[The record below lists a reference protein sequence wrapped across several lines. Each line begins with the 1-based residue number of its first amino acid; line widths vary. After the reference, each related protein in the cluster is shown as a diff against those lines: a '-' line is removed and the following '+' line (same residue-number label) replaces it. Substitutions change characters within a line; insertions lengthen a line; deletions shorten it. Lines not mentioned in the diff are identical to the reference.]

1 MLLKAHSIWGD
12 QKYMDAALK
21 GESEVIKLKS
31 PIVRLQ
37 NTKFSRKKHIFC
49 GAPCTSSHLK

>member
-1 MLLKAHSIWGD
+1 MLLKAHGIWGD

-31 PIVRLQ
+31 PIERLQ
-37 NTKFSRKKHIFC
+37 NTKFSRKKHIFVE
-49 GAPCTSSHLK
+49 HLVPQAI